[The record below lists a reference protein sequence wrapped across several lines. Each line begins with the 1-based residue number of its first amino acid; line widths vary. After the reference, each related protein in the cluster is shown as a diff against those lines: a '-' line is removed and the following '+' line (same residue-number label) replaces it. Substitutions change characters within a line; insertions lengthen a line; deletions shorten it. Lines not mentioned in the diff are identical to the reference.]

1 MNDRGDAWLD
11 AFPELATLEAAARQ
25 RLIAGAQ
32 PVTLPAGTTV
42 FHDGDACGNY
52 LLVLDGSVRVQ
63 KVSSNGREITLYR
76 VGDGQ
81 TCILTT
87 TCLLAGERYPAEGI
101 TETEVRAIVL
111 GRGLFQALMAD
122 SQEFRQFVFAVY
134 ARRVTDLIVLVE
146 EVAFGRMDL
155 RLATRLR
162 DSADAAGVVVAT
174 HQELAA
180 ELGTAREVVSGC
192 SRTWSTAAWW
202 RSAAAVSSCWT
213 TTRLTCWLR
222 PDAV

>member
-1 MNDRGDAWLD
+1 MSEHQDDWLD
-11 AFPELATLEAAARQ
+11 AFPELATLEAATRQ
-25 RLIAGAQ
+25 RLIKGAQ
-32 PVTLPAGTTV
+32 PITLPAGVTV

-81 TCILTT
+81 SCILTT

-101 TETEVRAIVL
+101 TETEVRAIAL
-111 GRGLFQALMAD
+111 GSGLFQALMAD
-122 SQEFRQFVFAVY
+122 APGFRQFVFSVY

-155 RLATRLR
+155 RLASRLR
-162 DSADAAGVVVAT
+162 DSADPTGAVTTT

-180 ELGTAREVVSGC
+180 ELGTAREVI
-192 SRTWSTAAWW
+192 SRLLKDFEHRGLVALH
-202 RSAAAVSSCWT
+202 RG
-213 TTRLTCWLR
+213 RIELTDRQALGQLA
-222 PDAV
+222 DA

>member
-1 MNDRGDAWLD
+1 MVTQEENWLE
-11 AFPELATLEAAARQ
+11 AFPELATLESATQRRLADEAR
-25 RLIAGAQ
+25 

-42 FHDGDACGNY
+42 FHDGDACSNY
-52 LLVLDGSVRVQ
+52 LLVLDGTVRVQ
-63 KVSSNGREITLYR
+63 KISSSGREITLYR

-87 TCLLAGERYPAEGI
+87 TCLLSGERYPAEGI

-111 GRGLFQALMAD
+111 GNGLFQALLAE
-122 SQEFRQFVFAVY
+122 SPGFRQFVFAVY

-155 RLATRLR
+155 RLASRLR
-162 DSADAAGVVVAT
+162 DSADASGMVAAT

-180 ELGTAREVVSGC
+180 ELGSAREVVSRLLKDFEQRGLVALHRGRVELLD
-192 SRTWSTAAWW
+192 RTALDQLADS
-202 RSAAAVSSCWT
+202 
-213 TTRLTCWLR
+213 
-222 PDAV
+222 